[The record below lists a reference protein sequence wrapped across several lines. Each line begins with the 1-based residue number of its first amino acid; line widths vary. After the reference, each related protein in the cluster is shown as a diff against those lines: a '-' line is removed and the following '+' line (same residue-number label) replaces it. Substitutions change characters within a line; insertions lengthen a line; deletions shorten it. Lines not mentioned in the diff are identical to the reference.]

1 MKKTHNKALIVS
13 LKATGWKKKTNVT
26 IFMKKLADFIIN
38 VKQVFKSIKIYLMKY
53 KLLSHLSI
61 TIVNAVLG
69 IKTQPLEFKTSPIAR
84 LHKGNS
90 HYCLSDSGFVNQ
102 INYTM

>member
-69 IKTQPLEFKTSPIAR
+69 IKTQPLEFKTSPI
-84 LHKGNS
+84 
-90 HYCLSDSGFVNQ
+90 V
-102 INYTM
+102 

>member
-13 LKATGWKKKTNVT
+13 LKATGKKKKTHTNVT

-38 VKQVFKSIKIYLMKY
+38 VKQVFKSIKIYIMKY

-84 LHKGNS
+84 SHKRNS
-90 HYCLSDSGFVNQ
+90 HIVYVIVDSL
-102 INYTM
+102 IKLK

>member
-1 MKKTHNKALIVS
+1 MS
-13 LKATGWKKKTNVT
+13 LRAAGRKKKTNVT

-61 TIVNAVLG
+61 TIVNAELD

-84 LHKGNS
+84 SHNGNS
-90 HYCLSDSGFVNQ
+90 HYCLCDSGFVNQ
-102 INYTM
+102 IKIIILCRIK